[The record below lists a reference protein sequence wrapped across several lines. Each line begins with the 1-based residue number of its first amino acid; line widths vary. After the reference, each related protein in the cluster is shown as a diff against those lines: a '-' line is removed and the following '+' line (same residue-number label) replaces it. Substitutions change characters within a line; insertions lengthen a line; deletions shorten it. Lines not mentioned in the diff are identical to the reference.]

1 MDLIY
6 SIAIML
12 STCGVAAK
20 DRDVGQPV
28 GNRDCIHHAE
38 NKV

>member
-1 MDLIY
+1 
-6 SIAIML
+6 ML
-12 STCGVAAK
+12 LTYGVAAK

-38 NKV
+38 RKVR